1 MVLHWQMLQSLP
13 GHGASANK
21 FSGRN
26 LLIPTSDAIVL
37 PATVRPV
44 KYRIKLQPDLD
55 RFTFQG
61 DESIDINIVEAT
73 REIVLNALDLEIA
86 SATLHCGGSA
96 KTARPARA
104 RSR

>member
-1 MVLHWQMLQSLP
+1 M
-13 GHGASANK
+13 
-21 FSGRN
+21 
-26 LLIPTSDAIVL
+26 PTSEAIVL

-61 DESIDINIVEAT
+61 DESIDIHVVEAT

-86 SATLHCGGSA
+86 SATLHCGGSEN
-96 KTARPARA
+96 TAESITFDEERQTATLSFGQQIPIG
-104 RSR
+104 